1 MDAGSLAAGPR
12 RSGCT
17 LALPYRPARRGI
29 ALLGGR
35 IAHSSQ
41 PHAAVTSAAVD
52 LVILSD
58 SLVADPRMVRD
69 LHSRGVPHLPVRV
82 RDGIGLVG
90 PPVIPGATSCPGN
103 YLPGTPGRK
112 ARV

>member
-1 MDAGSLAAGPR
+1 
-12 RSGCT
+12 
-17 LALPYRPARRGI
+17 
-29 ALLGGR
+29 
-35 IAHSSQ
+35 
-41 PHAAVTSAAVD
+41 
-52 LVILSD
+52 
-58 SLVADPRMVRD
+58 MVRD